1 MRHSVKVILTIVFLL
16 AVNAARGQIVSVGN
30 APYDSDSLRLEFDR
44 RPYFSLY
51 KDNYFIFGTSKI
63 TGPTVHN
70 TDIKFQVSISQR
82 LTKSTL
88 PGGTYLYLF
97 YTQKCYWNVLEESMP
112 MTDLNFNPGIGIAKP
127 LFVKNRFIGRLMMM
141 LEHESNG
148 KDELDSRSW
157 NKLSFGANILIDNNF
172 MVHGKIWIPI
182 VDGENNRDIVD
193 YCGIMQ
199 GGFSAT
205 TPDKRF
211 GLSVVFT
218 KRKGW
223 FNYNNIV
230 ELNYKFDDRAN
241 QYLFLQFYNGY
252 GENLI
257 DYNHH
262 HSSLRVGI
270 VIKPRI
276 FSDY

>member
-1 MRHSVKVILTIVFLL
+1 MRHSVKVILMIVFLL

-51 KDNYFIFGTSKI
+51 KDNYFTFGTSKI

-127 LFVKNRFIGRLMMM
+127 LFVKNRFIGKLMMM

>member
-1 MRHSVKVILTIVFLL
+1 MRHSVKVILMIVFLL
-16 AVNAARGQIVSVGN
+16 AVNAARGQIVSVAN

-51 KDNYFIFGTSKI
+51 KDNYFTFGTSKI
-63 TGPTVHN
+63 TQPTVHN

-127 LFVKNRFIGRLMMM
+127 LFVKNRFIGKLMMM